1 MSMGMNRRAIRE
13 RGGLECDEE
22 ALKAGAALEGNVD
35 ALKGE
40 GVPLK
45 SKVKLQ
51 RTTEC
56 R

>member
-1 MSMGMNRRAIRE
+1 M
-13 RGGLECDEE
+13 E
-22 ALKAGAALEGNVD
+22 ALKAGTTLEGNVD
-35 ALKGE
+35 TLKGE